1 MLRLET
7 KTKDIKTIISVFS
20 LDLNL
25 IKSEILLGTSKN

>member
-7 KTKDIKTIISVFS
+7 KTKDIKTIISVFN

-25 IKSEILLGTSKN
+25 IKSEILLDTLKN